1 MTEWISVKER
11 LPDKWVWV
19 LVCNENGL
27 QPEAMDTAFIGSRG
41 DWIDAAFEPTH
52 WMPLP
57 PPPKKEDR

>member
-19 LVCNENGL
+19 LVSDGNGADADVAYINDNE
-27 QPEAMDTAFIGSRG
+27 
-41 DWIDAAFEPTH
+41 DWIEAAFEPTH

-57 PPPKKEDR
+57 PPPKKQK